1 MRNRAVI
8 VLVILAIATVLA
20 LVFRDRLASA
30 STGEIAA
37 VVSLLMALL
46 IVGGGA
52 LAGGRLGT
60 KPLRNALVWVCIVL
74 GLALAYRG
82 LAPFLPSDFGLR

>member
-52 LAGGRLGT
+52 LTGGRLGP
-60 KPLRNALVWVCIVL
+60 KPLRNLLIWVCIVL

>member
-52 LAGGRLGT
+52 LAGGRLGP
-60 KPLRNALVWVCIVL
+60 KPLRNALIWVCIVL